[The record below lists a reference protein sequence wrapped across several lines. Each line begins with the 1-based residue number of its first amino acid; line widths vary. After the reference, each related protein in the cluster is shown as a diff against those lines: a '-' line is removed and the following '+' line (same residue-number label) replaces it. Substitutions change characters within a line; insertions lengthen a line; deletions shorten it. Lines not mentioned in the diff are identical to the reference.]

1 VVFLCVLCGSVV
13 KALDVIIRCYPEIGS
28 VVFSASSAVHALDV
42 MVLALV
48 CGLPDAEGE
57 ALEEDQ
63 KSGVAVEAEI
73 QARAGQQAHP

>member
-1 VVFLCVLCGSVV
+1 MVHAF
-13 KALDVIIRCYPEIGS
+13 DVDQMLSGNLFS
-28 VVFSASSAVHALDV
+28 AFSASSVVHALDV

-48 CGLPDAEGE
+48 CDLPDAEGE